1 MAGRQITK
9 ERLEAIIAS
18 YGSDPER
25 WPEAERHGALALLES
40 GEAVAALHDAA
51 RLDAL
56 LDGAERPQPS
66 NMLKAN
72 LLEGAANSLASQS
85 VPGPARQSGWA
96 WRAGGVLDAFANL
109 KPLALGSMMAPVLA
123 LGIWIG
129 ASLTSEPMGE
139 DELFAAFGEDYELW
153 MDNDPSLST
162 DEFGE
167 T

>member
-1 MAGRQITK
+1 MAGRQITR
-9 ERLEAIIAS
+9 ERLEAIVAS

-25 WPEAERHGALALLES
+25 WPEAERQGALTLLED
-40 GEAVAALHDAA
+40 GEVVAGLRDAA

-56 LDGAERPQPS
+56 LEGAERPQPS

-72 LLEGAANSLASQS
+72 LLEGAVNSLTFHSA
-85 VPGPARQSGWA
+85 PGRVHQSGWT
-96 WRAGGVLDAFANL
+96 WHLTGMMDAFANL

-129 ASLTSEPMGE
+129 ASLTSEPLGE

-153 MDNDPSLST
+153 MENDPLSSAE
-162 DEFGE
+162 DIGE

>member
-1 MAGRQITK
+1 MAGRHVTT
-9 ERLEAIIAS
+9 ERLEAIFAS

-25 WPEAERHGALALLES
+25 WPEAERSGALALLEG
-40 GEAVAALHDAA
+40 GEGGATLRDAA

-56 LDGAERPQPS
+56 LERATRPQPS

-72 LLEGAANSLASQS
+72 LLEAAAKSLTSQS
-85 VPGPARQSGWA
+85 ALTQVNQPGWA
-96 WRAGGVLDAFANL
+96 LRLAGMIDAFAGL
-109 KPLALGSMMAPVLA
+109 RPLALGSMMTPVLA

-129 ASLTSEPMGE
+129 ASVASQPVGE

-153 MDNDPSLST
+153 TEFEPSLSIEET
-162 DEFGE
+162 GE